1 MSDKKNIDRLFQEK
15 FKDFD
20 VMPDDAMWTRISDE
34 LHNKKKKRRVIPIWW
49 RVAGVAAILAL
60 LFTIGN
66 AVFNT
71 TESDTLP
78 VVDTNNPERQNNGND
93 TDSKQGKDS
102 SEDTSIFDHSTT
114 DEVASEDENKDY
126 INTSENSNESNKDG
140 IKKKSNSIIKEKDNF
155 GDAVVKTDSDNRVKN
170 RNNSQLINN
179 QKQKGETLAS
189 NNKRNSADTNTK
201 LSTKTEAEMKDLI
214 KSSQNKENATVL
226 LDPKNTENTNT
237 TKTDSLNNDAII
249 SEKDLVKDQSIED
262 AIAEQSENINEKE
275 KETELNRWS
284 ISPNV
289 APVYF
294 SSFGQGSSIH
304 SQFNQNSKDSDIN
317 MSYGI
322 NGSYAINDR
331 LKVRAGIHRV
341 DLSYAT
347 NNVLVFTG
355 ADAQARGSSSQ
366 IENISFR
373 GNEQALSII
382 SSETLNR
389 SSIPELVNT
398 KFEGALDQRL
408 GFVEVPLEMEYRLVD
423 KKLGVNLIGGFSTFF
438 LNKNEIYADIEGNS
452 TLIGE
457 ANNVNSTSY
466 SANFGVGIDYGI
478 SKRFN
483 IHLEPT
489 FKYQINTFNNTTGDF
504 QPFFIGVYTGLS
516 FKF

>member
-49 RVAGVAAILAL
+49 RVAGVAALLVL

-66 AVFNT
+66 AVFNSS
-71 TESDTLP
+71 ENDTLP
-78 VVDTNNPERQNNGND
+78 VVDTNSPEHQNNSND
-93 TDSKQGKDS
+93 TNSQQDKNSPDN
-102 SEDTSIFDHSTT
+102 TSAFDKNNAN
-114 DEVASEDENKDY
+114 EVASEKEINEY
-126 INTSENSNESNKDG
+126 RNTSENSNESNKDEVN
-140 IKKKSNSIIKEKDNF
+140 KKSNSIINKKENF
-155 GDAVVKTDSDNRVKN
+155 KDAVVKTDSDHSVKN
-170 RNNSQLINN
+170 RTNATLIKN
-179 QKQKGETLAS
+179 QKQQRETVA
-189 NNKRNSADTNTK
+189 NTNKRNSVDNNTT

-214 KSSQNKENATVL
+214 KSSQKNENATVSS
-226 LDPKNTENTNT
+226 DTEKSNT
-237 TKTDSLNNDAII
+237 TKTDSLNTDAIT
-249 SEKDLVKDQSIED
+249 SEKDIVNTQSIED
-262 AIAEQSENINEKE
+262 AIAQQTEDINEKE
-275 KETELNRWS
+275 EETKLNRWS

-341 DLSYAT
+341 DLSYST

-408 GFVEVPLEMEYRLVD
+408 GFVEVPVEMEYRLLD

-478 SKRFN
+478 SKQFN